1 MRFSSRY
8 HTRKRKTKS
17 KSKRKSKRHT
27 RKQKGGSYTFSRNI
41 PKKAIITNPLKW
53 DDDAY
58 YDLAG
63 GEELLSENN
72 I

>member
-8 HTRKRKTKS
+8 HTRKRKSKS
-17 KSKRKSKRHT
+17 KSKRKPKRYT
-27 RKQKGGSYTFSRNI
+27 RKQKGGAYTFSRKI
-41 PKKAIITNPLKW
+41 PYGAIKTDPTKW

>member
-8 HTRKRKTKS
+8 HTRKRKS

-27 RKQKGGSYTFSRNI
+27 RKQKGGADTFSRRI
-41 PKKAIITNPLKW
+41 PKNANITKPLKW